1 MNFEK
6 SIYQVIEDNWR
17 VIGQALASRNV
28 MRPEIEAMREAY
40 IASSLARHN
49 GDFCFE
55 TAEFHVKA
63 GSTISEA
70 ITFLEDNDFLVY
82 KKHCGRAVVK

>member
-6 SIYQVIEDNWR
+6 SIYRVIEDNWR

-28 MRPEIEAMREAY
+28 MHPEINAMREAY
-40 IASSLARHN
+40 VTASLARYN

-55 TAEFHVKA
+55 TAEFRVKA

-70 ITFLEDNDFLVY
+70 ITFLEGNDFLVY